1 MINETITNEKQSIDS
16 ETQLEDH
23 GAPQHPHPSEV
34 QPQDVPVNEA
44 HNGKMS
50 IY

>member
-1 MINETITNEKQSIDS
+1 VNETISIEQHSVDS
-16 ETQLEDH
+16 ETLLEYH
-23 GAPQHPHPSEV
+23 GSPQQPHPSEV
-34 QPQDVPVNEA
+34 QPQDVPVTEA